1 MSAGAVVA
9 AEPALS
15 QGRTGQPQN
24 CRGRRVACGLAAAA
38 VADCR
43 VSNDTE
49 AGLPWKNLWRRSVP
63 STSAIFRSRN
73 FGFGARLNLVWK
85 STPKF
90 SFRFLRQW
98 FVRLR
103 LRLISLRARRAARIA
118 RWITVRNAIAA
129 RAAIASQLSRRPL
142 AREDFGVRS
151 LDATPF
157 PFTDPVLDF
166 KWQRFD

>member
-1 MSAGAVVA
+1 M
-9 AEPALS
+9 LK
-15 QGRTGQPQN
+15 
-24 CRGRRVACGLAAAA
+24 RVCPGKIWGGGL
-38 VADCR
+38 
-43 VSNDTE
+43 
-49 AGLPWKNLWRRSVP
+49 GP

-73 FGFGARLNLVWK
+73 FGFGARLNLIWK

-142 AREDFGVRS
+142 AREDFRS
-151 LDATPF
+151 SEF
-157 PFTDPVLDF
+157 RRDPISLHWPRFGLQMAALWLIFIFQVFLFRHSARRHPCAEALQFLLRDNGPL
-166 KWQRFD
+166 QRYHP